1 MSYTDRLVPSVPVTR
16 LCSHLPGESFLTGR
30 TVSAAPGLSK
40 MCHLLHLAA
49 TEVLVDD
56 QCVIKLLKG
65 LCLKHLG
72 NISEAEGHFNYIY
85 LK

>member
-1 MSYTDRLVPSVPVTR
+1 MDCARTY
-16 LCSHLPGESFLTGR
+16 LCKSFPTGR
-30 TVSAAPGLSK
+30 KVFAALEFSK
-40 MCHLLHLAA
+40 MCHLLHLTA
-49 TEVLVDD
+49 TELLADD

-72 NISEAEGHFNYIY
+72 KISEAEDHFNYIY